1 MIKSQELILLARSE
15 PFVGLWSQLFNSKEF
30 SVLFDALRRASQV
43 SELPQIPLGVHYDT
57 MVAHHF
63 YQLKGNN
70 EILDFM
76 EKLSKGIITNQNNE
90 PLGDFEYLSDNP
102 Q

>member
-1 MIKSQELILLARSE
+1 MIQSQELILLARSE
-15 PFVGLWSQLFNSKEF
+15 PFTALWTQVFNSKEF
-30 SVLFDALRRASQV
+30 SALFDALRRASLV
-43 SELPQIPLGVHYDT
+43 SDLPQIPPGVHYDT

-76 EKLSKGIITNQNNE
+76 EKLSKGIITNPSHE
-90 PLGDFEYLSDNP
+90 PLGDFEHLSDNP